1 MDAVQNRLSVS
12 SASEVNKRAK
22 PELGS
27 AQSLPASAISS
38 SAVGS
43 SQDTTTFRPVTQTE
57 RSRFEPIRAE
67 LEESVAAANDRL
79 AVYNQKLDIA
89 IDGATG
95 AIVVKV
101 SDADTGETL
110 RQIPSED
117 ALRIMRNIDS
127 LTGILVDHK
136 E

>member
-1 MDAVQNRLSVS
+1 MDAVKNRIQMSPVNDVTKSSTLSVTQLS
-12 SASEVNKRAK
+12 AVSASAST
-22 PELGS
+22 LGG
-27 AQSLPASAISS
+27 ASGGGTS
-38 SAVGS
+38 
-43 SQDTTTFRPVTQTE
+43 RPVNPTE
-57 RSRFEPIRAE
+57 KASLDSVRAE
-67 LEESVAAANDRL
+67 LQDSVQTANDRL

-95 AIVVKV
+95 SIVVKV

>member
-1 MDAVQNRLSVS
+1 MDAVQNRIQVS
-12 SASEVNKRAK
+12 PVNDTTKSASSTFA
-22 PELGS
+22 PAQTSASSLGTS
-27 AQSLPASAISS
+27 TLGVAPGGGTS
-38 SAVGS
+38 
-43 SQDTTTFRPVTQTE
+43 RPVNPTE
-57 RSRFEPIRAE
+57 KASLDSVGAE
-67 LEESVAAANDRL
+67 LQDSVEAANDRL